1 MARVSPGVSRDRVP
15 VLSGRCDPVVER
27 AIRDLYLR
35 FYKFQAPTTVVNNP
49 IQVAPETPKKVIST
63 NAYTIV
69 FTIDGLVGDD
79 QITPYFTD
87 LLLRDGYAP
96 YVASVTAVFPPG
108 GDGLKV
114 NFLLEGADMLG
125 TELVLPSGQN
135 GPVTTQAFALAGQ
148 VPVNQKF
155 QFHIVEGGGAGQVTG
170 QIVMRKVSKK

>member
-1 MARVSPGVSRDRVP
+1 MARQQGQSRDRVP
-15 VLSGRCDPVVER
+15 ILAGRCDPVVER

-35 FYKFQAPTTVVNNP
+35 FYKFTGPTTTV
-49 IQVAPETPKKVIST
+49 IQPVQATPDVPKPKVSSL
-63 NAYTIV
+63 AYTIV

-114 NFLLEGADMLG
+114 NFLLEDHPML
-125 TELVLPSGQN
+125 TDDLVLPAGQN
-135 GPVTTQAFALAGQ
+135 GPATVQAFHLSGA

-170 QIVMRKVSKK
+170 QIVMRKVTKK